1 MRKSSPVV
9 RAALIA
15 ACGAMGLSLT
25 GCITGANS
33 SHREFLANPTP
44 DLDTY
49 AESRA
54 EMDNRTATT
63 LDTNF
68 RRFNDELDRLF
79 FMDRPMRGRYPI
91 PY

>member
-1 MRKSSPVV
+1 MRKTSPVV
-9 RAALIA
+9 RVALAAGL
-15 ACGAMGLSLT
+15 CAMSLSLA
-25 GCITGANS
+25 GCITGADS
-33 SHREFLANPTP
+33 RHREFLANPTP

-54 EMDNRTATT
+54 EMDNRAATT

-68 RRFNDELDRLF
+68 RMFNDDLDRLF